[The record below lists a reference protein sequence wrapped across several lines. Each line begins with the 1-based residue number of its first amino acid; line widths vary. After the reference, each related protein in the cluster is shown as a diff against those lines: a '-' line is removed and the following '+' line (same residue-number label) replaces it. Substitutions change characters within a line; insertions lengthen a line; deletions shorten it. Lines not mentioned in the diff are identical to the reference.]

1 MCHSFEWI
9 IVRTLRHANSDSLI
23 GMRRNRFAKCLCLA
37 QCVLVFFLPNMGFY
51 LVRKLLRR
59 ASYAHALTSWDDE
72 KQKGNRDH
80 IKYLSLSHSLSIFI
94 LNASSITPH
103 FLPTLSEG
111 LQMQDPREKRPQIFH
126 AHKRAQPPAYI
137 RKFTTIHQS
146 HHHRLKFLV
155 SSRELLWPQAQP
167 KPKLKLICS
176 GSFKMCVFFNSR
188 FLWTYRRAINVNS
201 WWVKLRFNAT
211 GHNHTQQHIMCAVC
225 VRVLDVSK

>member
-80 IKYLSLSHSLSIFI
+80 IKCLSLSHSLSIFI

-111 LQMQDPREKRPQIFH
+111 LQMQDPRDFSRAWASSTARLHSQIH
-126 AHKRAQPPAYI
+126 NDSP
-137 RKFTTIHQS
+137 
-146 HHHRLKFLV
+146 V
-155 SSRELLWPQAQP
+155 SSSSFKVSRLITWTALTTSPTQAQAHM
-167 KPKLKLICS
+167 LRLLQNVC
-176 GSFKMCVFFNSR
+176 FF
-188 FLWTYRRAINVNS
+188 
-201 WWVKLRFNAT
+201 
-211 GHNHTQQHIMCAVC
+211 
-225 VRVLDVSK
+225 